1 MITYVRGTVQAMTP
15 TAVVLDV
22 GGVGM
27 ELVAT
32 ARCRAGLQPGVAATV
47 PASLVVRE
55 DSWTMFGFS
64 DHDERSC
71 FQALQTA
78 KGVGPRVAINVLSA
92 LTPDQLRKA
101 VAAGDAGAL
110 TVAPGIGAK
119 GAARLVID
127 LRDRLGPATGSDG
140 SPALGA
146 AVPTGWQGAV
156 QQALAGL
163 GWTTADAAAA
173 VARIEPAAEP
183 GAEGCGADGQP
194 NVAALLKLAL
204 RALDRTA
211 GAG

>member
-1 MITYVRGTVQAMTP
+1 MTP
-15 TAVVLDV
+15 TSVVLDV

-32 ARCRAGLQPGVAATV
+32 ARCRAGLQAGAAATV

-55 DSWTMFGFS
+55 DSWTLFGFS
-64 DHDERSC
+64 DDDERSC

-78 KGVGPRVAINVLSA
+78 KGVGPRVAVNVLSA

-101 VAAGDAGAL
+101 VAAGDASAL
-110 TVAPGIGAK
+110 TAAPGIGAK

-140 SPALGA
+140 GPPAAGA
-146 AVPTGWQGAV
+146 SAPTGWQGAV

-173 VARIEPAAEP
+173 VARIEPAAAP

-194 NVAALLKLAL
+194 DVAALLKLAL

>member
-1 MITYVRGTVQAMTP
+1 VISYLRGTIQELGAT
-15 TAVVLDV
+15 TVVMDV
-22 GGVGM
+22 GGLGV

-32 ARCRAGLQPGVAATV
+32 ARCRAGLQVGTVATV

-55 DSWTMFGFS
+55 DQWTVFGFA
-64 DHDERSC
+64 DADERSC

-78 KGVGPRVAINVLSA
+78 KGVGPKVAVSVLST

-101 VAAGDAGAL
+101 VASGDAAAL

-127 LRDRLGPATGSDG
+127 LRDRLGPAASDA
-140 SPALGA
+140 P
-146 AVPTGWQGAV
+146 AVPAAGPAAGWQGAV

-163 GWTTADAAAA
+163 GWTAADAAAA
-173 VARIEPAAEP
+173 LARIEPAAAP
-183 GAEGCGADGQP
+183 GGEGCGADGQP
-194 NVAALLKLAL
+194 DVAALLRLAL